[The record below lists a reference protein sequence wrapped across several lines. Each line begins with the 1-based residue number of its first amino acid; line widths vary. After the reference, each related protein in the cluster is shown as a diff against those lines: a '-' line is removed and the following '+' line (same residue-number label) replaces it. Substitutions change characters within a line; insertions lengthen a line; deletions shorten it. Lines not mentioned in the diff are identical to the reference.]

1 LVTENGS
8 LTPICSLSPNL
19 TVLLKIIFSVPKN
32 KLSEINKT
40 YIDIGNGQQGSNW
53 LPKSGLAIS
62 NAAQRRAAAWRLFS
76 FAKNWGFKETKFR
89 LNFVKIQQKI

>member
-62 NAAQRRAAAWRLFS
+62 NAAQRRAAPLPGGS
-76 FAKNWGFKETKFR
+76 SV
-89 LNFVKIQQKI
+89 LPKIGVLKKPNSA